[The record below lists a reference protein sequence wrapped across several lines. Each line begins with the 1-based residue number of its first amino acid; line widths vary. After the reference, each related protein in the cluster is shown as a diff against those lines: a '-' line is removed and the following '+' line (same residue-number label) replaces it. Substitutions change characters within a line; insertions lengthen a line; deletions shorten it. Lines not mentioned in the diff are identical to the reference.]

1 MSWEEEKEKEKGMFF
16 FHACPPHLNTHLES
30 CVTDHMKRI
39 EAKVERYEQHA
50 ESSCHEEGMM

>member
-1 MSWEEEKEKEKGMFF
+1 MSWEEEKEKEKVMFF